1 MPTNGIRIPGP
12 KVRLLTDEVENK
24 INRLRSTLSGNDLYA
39 FDTYVKNVVS
49 QALVVAKEK
58 VSGYYDVYRMVP
70 GYQSLVAEDYGKQL
84 RNIITPIVSSKLPL
98 TG

>member
-24 INRLRSTLSGNDLYA
+24 ITRLRSTLSGNDLYT

-58 VSGYYDVYRMVP
+58 VSGHYDIHRMVP

>member
-24 INRLRSTLSGNDLYA
+24 ITRLRSTLSGNDLYT
-39 FDTYVKNVVS
+39 FDTYVKNVVN

-58 VSGYYDVYRMVP
+58 VSGHYDIHRMVP

>member
-1 MPTNGIRIPGP
+1 MATNGIRIPGP

-24 INRLRSTLSGNDLYA
+24 ISRLRSTLSGNDLYA

-49 QALVVAKEK
+49 HALVVAKEK
-58 VSGYYDVYRMVP
+58 VSGYYDIHRMVS

-84 RNIITPIVSSKLPL
+84 HNIITPIVESKLPL

>member
-12 KVRLLTDEVENK
+12 KVRLLTDEVENQ
-24 INRLRSTLSGNDLYA
+24 ISRLRSTLSGNDLYA

-58 VSGYYDVYRMVP
+58 VSGRYDINRMVP
-70 GYQSLVAEDYGKQL
+70 GYQSLAAQDYGKRL
-84 RNIITPIVSSKLPL
+84 RNVITPIVASKLPL

>member
-1 MPTNGIRIPGP
+1 MATNGIRIPGP

-24 INRLRSTLSGNDLYA
+24 ISKLRSTLSSTDLYA

-58 VSGYYDVYRMVP
+58 VSGHYEINRMVP
-70 GYQSLVAEDYGKQL
+70 GYQSLVAEDYGRQL
-84 RNIITPIVSSKLPL
+84 CNIVTPIVASKLPL

>member
-1 MPTNGIRIPGP
+1 MTTNGIRIPGP

-24 INRLRSTLSGNDLYA
+24 ISRLRSTLSGNDLYA

-58 VSGYYDVYRMVP
+58 VSGRYEINRMVP
-70 GYQSLVAEDYGKQL
+70 GYQSLVAEDYGRQL
-84 RNIITPIVSSKLPL
+84 RDVVTPIVESKLPL

>member
-1 MPTNGIRIPGP
+1 MAINGISIPGP

-24 INRLRSTLSGNDLYA
+24 IASLRSTLSGNDLYA

-58 VSGYYDVYRMVP
+58 VSGHYEINRMVP

-84 RNIITPIVSSKLPL
+84 RNIVTPIVSSKLPL